1 MPVRFLSDAD
11 RDRLS
16 TFPPE
21 VAEEDLVAH
30 FTLSPDDQAIVRR
43 RRREHNR
50 LGFALQLCTLRFLG
64 FIPDDLTRAPSA
76 VVAYL
81 ADQLD
86 ADRSELQS
94 YGERG
99 QTKSD
104 HATEVMEVLGFRAA
118 GLDDLARLGEWLLDR
133 AMEHDRPT
141 LLFQL
146 AAEHLRAMKIARG

>member
-11 RDRLS
+11 RD
-16 TFPPE
+16 
-21 VAEEDLVAH
+21 
-30 FTLSPDDQAIVRR
+30 
-43 RRREHNR
+43 
-50 LGFALQLCTLRFLG
+50 
-64 FIPDDLTRAPSA
+64 LTRASSA

-104 HATEVMEVLGFRAA
+104 HATEVMEVLGFRVA

-146 AAEHLRAMKIARG
+146 AAEHLRAMKIVRPGVTVIERMVASARDRAEREAPP